1 MNDASENSLT
11 IEPLAPA
18 GPPRPRRRRPAAPLD
33 PRRSPGDLAAD
44 RQPESPPRDPPA
56 GTGHAASIAGGVAVL
71 RAALRNVPAGPGVYR
86 MLDRKGDALYVG
98 KARNLK
104 SRIQNYTHP
113 AGLSN
118 RLRRMVS
125 ETTLLEIVVT
135 ATEAE
140 ALLLECNLIKR
151 LMPRYNVLL
160 RDDKS
165 FPFIHLTAGHDF
177 PQLTKY
183 RGARD
188 KSGAYF
194 GPFASAGAVNR
205 TLITLQ
211 KAFLLRSCSDN
222 VFANRTRPCLL
233 FQIKRCSAPC
243 VGRIGNDAYAALLDQ
258 AKGFLAGRSHD
269 VQQRLASEMERA
281 SEALDFEAAALIR
294 DRIRAL
300 SLVQGHQDI
309 HVGGI
314 VDADV
319 IAAYQA
325 GGQTCVQVFFFR
337 GGQNWGNR
345 AYFPRHDRQL
355 GVEEVMTA
363 FVGQF
368 YDNKPKPP
376 LVLLSHRL
384 VEQELVEEALSLGG
398 GRVQLG
404 VPQRGDKKRLIDRV
418 ILTAREAL
426 GRRLAESASQRQL
439 LDGVAK
445 AFSLDGPL
453 TRIEVYDNSH
463 IQGSNPVGAMIVA
476 GPDGLMKNAYRKFN
490 IRSLDRETTL
500 AAPQGGDGGKPLR
513 GHGEGE
519 VGGRASVKGAQA
531 GHSGAPQSGEPG
543 IHIPKTGVHGFLAL
557 GSAAPRNKGGAER
570 VSDAGGD
577 DYAMMREVFR
587 RRFYRA
593 LKEDPERERGMWP
606 DLVLI
611 DGGQGQLTQAR
622 AIFAEL
628 GIEDVPVVAI
638 AKGPDR
644 NAGRE
649 RFFLPGRPAF
659 SLEPRDPV
667 LYFLQRLRDEAHRF
681 AIGAHRTR
689 RERAIRGS
697 PLDEIP
703 GIGARRKQALLH
715 HFGSAR
721 SVARAGIAEIE
732 RVAGISKAVAKKVYD
747 HFHTDG

>member
-1 MNDASENSLT
+1 MNDDQEKPLTENALT
-11 IEPLAPA
+11 ENALTAEPLAPA
-18 GPPRPRRRRPAAPLD
+18 VPPSRPRRRRPAMPLD
-33 PRRSPGDLAAD
+33 PRRSPSDLGAEQQAE
-44 RQPESPPRDPPA
+44 PVPGEAPA
-56 GTGHAASIAGGVAVL
+56 RTGNAVSIAGGVAVL
-71 RAALRNVPAGPGVYR
+71 RAALRNVPGGPGVYR
-86 MLDRKGDALYVG
+86 MLDRRGDALYVG

-118 RLRRMVS
+118 RLRRMVA
-125 ETTLLEIVVT
+125 ETATLEIVVT

-188 KSGAYF
+188 KVGAYF

-211 KAFLLRSCSDN
+211 KAFLLRSCSDS
-222 VFANRTRPCLL
+222 VFSNRTRPCLL
-233 FQIKRCSAPC
+233 YQIKRCSAPC
-243 VGRIGNDAYAALLDQ
+243 VGRIEPEPYAALLDQ
-258 AKGFLAGRSHD
+258 AKGFLAGRSGD
-269 VQQRLASEMERA
+269 VQQRLAGEMERA
-281 SEALDFEAAALIR
+281 SAALDFEAAALIR

-314 VDADV
+314 VDADI

-345 AYFPRHDRQL
+345 AYFPRHDRHL
-355 GVEEVMTA
+355 AVEEVLTA

-376 LVLLSHRL
+376 MVLLSHPL
-384 VEQELVEEALSLGG
+384 IEQELVEEALSLGG
-398 GRVQLG
+398 GRVQLA
-404 VPQRGDKKRLIDRV
+404 VPQRGDKKRLVDRV
-418 ILTAREAL
+418 VLTAREAL

-445 AFSLDGPL
+445 AFGLEGPL
-453 TRIEVYDNSH
+453 NRIEVYDNSH

-490 IRSLDRETTL
+490 IRSLDRN
-500 AAPQGGDGGKPLR
+500 
-513 GHGEGE
+513 EGE
-519 VGGRASVKGAQA
+519 VGTFGTAGVSPASCGRDGRGPSESPVSA
-531 GHSGAPQSGEPG
+531 GGDDDAPTPTLPRERGRESDARRRTGGGFKEP
-543 IHIPKTGVHGFLAL
+543 
-557 GSAAPRNKGGAER
+557 AP
-570 VSDAGGD
+570 AGGD

-611 DGGQGQLTQAR
+611 DGGQGQLTQAQ

-628 GIEDVPVVAI
+628 GIGDVAVVAI

-681 AIGAHRTR
+681 AIGAHRVR
-689 RERAIRGS
+689 REKAIRGS
-697 PLDEIP
+697 PLDEIA

-747 HFHTDG
+747 HFHADG